1 MQTNKN
7 FYIPLKEPISLLDY
21 AYLLLKF
28 GKYCAPEQFQ
38 RPVAWKAEDRKLFF
52 NSILMNRAEGTFV
65 FVDIEQCMD
74 RLEYAGETDSDTYKF
89 FKQYHNEGYKY
100 FVLDGNN
107 RLSFIFSLINGEY
120 NIPEGRYEFIT
131 DEVNGN
137 ISSFTVRKGKQK
149 FSDLPERVQRVIRSR
164 KAVLS
169 VYTQITLEGM
179 SEVFQNVNSGVP
191 LNGQELR
198 NAYSSPWAEYVRS
211 LGHEIAPL
219 LSLMFTDHIYRLK
232 GQEWIVDCLDMVL
245 QGISVNEITGEVQ
258 IAGVTQTTKNKLYKS
273 AFFAEESG
281 EEEFYYDKFIELM
294 DFIIRMIH
302 EEILDKKVLKQKS
315 KVQNLYWMMT
325 TPNGVQTYDDAVA
338 VMEKQET
345 AYLDKQRTFGEED
358 KTFRQCCDG
367 MSYENLQVRYEILSE
382 ILAEVVG
389 EPDDFSSLN
398 QEFETAI

>member
-1 MQTNKN
+1 MQANKN
-7 FYIPLKEPISLLDY
+7 FFIPLKEPISLLDY
-21 AYLLLKF
+21 AYLLLKYE
-28 GKYCAPEQFQ
+28 KYSAPEQFQ
-38 RPVAWKAEDRKLFF
+38 RPVAWKSEDRKLFF

-65 FVDIEQCMD
+65 FVDIEQCID
-74 RLEYAGETDSDTYKF
+74 RLEYAGATDSDTYKF

-100 FVLDGNN
+100 FILDGNN
-107 RLSFIFSLINGEY
+107 RLSFIVSLLQNEY

-179 SEVFQNVNSGVP
+179 SDVFQNVNSGVP

-198 NAYSSPWAEYVRS
+198 NAYSSAWAEYVRS

-219 LSLMFTDHIYRLK
+219 LGMMFPDHIHRLK
-232 GQEWIVDCLDMVL
+232 GQEWIVDCLDMTL
-245 QGISVNEITGEVQ
+245 NGIVIDEDTDEVQ
-258 IAGVTQTTKNKLYKS
+258 FTGITQTTKNKLYKGD
-273 AFFAEESG
+273 FFAEGSG
-281 EEEFYYDKFIELM
+281 DEEFYFDKFVELM
-294 DFIIRMIH
+294 DFMSRMVH

-325 TPNGVQTYDDAVA
+325 TANGIQTYDEAVA
-338 VMEKQET
+338 AIEKQEI
-345 AYLDKQRTFGEED
+345 AYQDKQRTFGEED
-358 KTFRQCCDG
+358 KTFRQCCEG
-367 MSYENLQVRYEILSE
+367 MNSENLEVRYTILSE
-382 ILAEVVG
+382 ILAEVV
-389 EPDDFSSLN
+389 
-398 QEFETAI
+398 AVA

>member
-7 FYIPLKEPISLLDY
+7 FFIPLKEPISLLDY
-21 AYLLLKF
+21 AYLLLKYE
-28 GKYCAPEQFQ
+28 KYSAPEQFQ
-38 RPVAWKAEDRKLFF
+38 RPVAWKSEDRKLFF

-65 FVDIEQCMD
+65 LVDIEQCID
-74 RLEYAGETDSDTYKF
+74 RLEYAGATDSDTYKF

-100 FVLDGNN
+100 FILDGNN
-107 RLSFIFSLINGEY
+107 RLSFIVSLLQNEY

-131 DEVNGN
+131 DEINGN

-179 SEVFQNVNSGVP
+179 SDVFQNVNSGVP

-198 NAYSSPWAEYVRS
+198 NAYSSAWAEYVRS

-219 LSLMFTDHIYRLK
+219 LSMMFPDHIHRLK
-232 GQEWIVDCLDMVL
+232 GQEWIVDCLDMTL
-245 QGISVNEITGEVQ
+245 NGIVIDEDTDEVQ
-258 IAGVTQTTKNKLYKS
+258 FTGITQTTKNKLYKGD
-273 AFFAEESG
+273 FFAEGSG
-281 EEEFYYDKFIELM
+281 DEEFYFDKFVELM
-294 DFIIRMIH
+294 DFMSRMVH

-325 TPNGVQTYDDAVA
+325 TANGIQTYNEAVA
-338 VMEKQET
+338 AIERQEI
-345 AYLDKQRTFGEED
+345 AYQDKQRTFGEED
-358 KTFRQCCDG
+358 KTFRQCCEG
-367 MSYENLQVRYEILSE
+367 MNSENLEVRYTILSE
-382 ILAEVVG
+382 ILAEVVAS
-389 EPDDFSSLN
+389 EDFSTVN
-398 QEFETAI
+398 QKF

>member
-1 MQTNKN
+1 MQSNKN
-7 FYIPLKEPISLLDY
+7 LYIPLKEPISLLDY

-28 GKYCAPEQFQ
+28 KKYCAPEQFQ
-38 RPVAWKAEDRKLFF
+38 RPIAWKSEDRKLFF
-52 NSILMNRAEGTFV
+52 SSILMNRAEGTFV

-74 RLEYAGETDSDTYKF
+74 RLEYAGEINSDTYKF
-89 FKQYHNEGYKY
+89 FKQYHNEGYRY

-107 RLSFIFSLINGEY
+107 RLSFIVSLLEDEY

-137 ISSFTVRKGKQK
+137 FSSFTVRKGKQK

-219 LSLMFTDHIYRLK
+219 LGMIFPDHIHRLK
-232 GQEWIVDCLDMVL
+232 GQEWIVDCLDMTL
-245 QGISVNEITGEVQ
+245 QAISVNEFTNEVTFS
-258 IAGVTQTTKNKLYKS
+258 GVTQSTKNKLYKS
-273 AFFAEESG
+273 PFFADDIG
-281 EEEFYYDKFIELM
+281 DEEFYYDKFVELM
-294 DFIIRMIH
+294 DFMTRMIH
-302 EEILDKKVLKQKS
+302 EEILDKKVLKQKA

-325 TPNGVQTYDDAVA
+325 APNGIQTYDEAVA
-338 VMEKQET
+338 ATEKQEI
-345 AYLDKQRTFGEED
+345 AYRDKQRTFGEED
-358 KTFRQCCDG
+358 KTFRQCCEG
-367 MSYENLQVRYEILSE
+367 MTNENMQVRYEILSE
-382 ILAEVVG
+382 ILSEVVE
-389 EPDDFSSLN
+389 EPQDFSVLN
-398 QEFETAI
+398 QEFQTEV

>member
-1 MQTNKN
+1 MQANKN
-7 FYIPLKEPISLLDY
+7 FFIPLKEPISLLDY
-21 AYLLLKF
+21 AYLLLKYE
-28 GKYCAPEQFQ
+28 KYSAPEQFQ
-38 RPVAWKAEDRKLFF
+38 RPVAWKSEDRKLFF

-65 FVDIEQCMD
+65 FVDIEQCID
-74 RLEYAGETDSDTYKF
+74 RLEYAGATDSDTYKF

-100 FVLDGNN
+100 FILDGNN
-107 RLSFIFSLINGEY
+107 RLSFIVSLLQNEY

-179 SEVFQNVNSGVP
+179 SDVFQNVNSGVP

-198 NAYSSPWAEYVRS
+198 NAYSSAWAEYVRS

-219 LSLMFTDHIYRLK
+219 LGMMFPDHIYRLK
-232 GQEWIVDCLDMVL
+232 GQEWIVDCLDMTL
-245 QGISVNEITGEVQ
+245 NGIVIDEDTDEVQ
-258 IAGVTQTTKNKLYKS
+258 FTGITQTTKNKLYKGD
-273 AFFAEESG
+273 FFAEGSG
-281 EEEFYYDKFIELM
+281 DEEFYFDKFVELM
-294 DFIIRMIH
+294 DFMSRMVH

-325 TPNGVQTYDDAVA
+325 TANGIQTYDEAVA
-338 VMEKQET
+338 AIEKQEI
-345 AYLDKQRTFGEED
+345 AYQDKQRTFGEED
-358 KTFRQCCDG
+358 KTFRQCCEG
-367 MSYENLQVRYEILSE
+367 MNSENLEVRYTILSE
-382 ILAEVVG
+382 ILAEVVAS
-389 EPDDFSSLN
+389 EDFSTIN
-398 QEFETAI
+398 QEF